1 MSQTVLILDDE
12 RLICETIADYLDGIG
27 HLVFWYASG
36 VAALNALQL
45 KNFTVAIVDMRLP
58 DICGIE
64 FIERAI
70 LIRPEMRYIIHTGS
84 LECAGEQLQNCA
96 DGRIE
101 AVLIKPVY
109 RLRTFSDIIDGVG
122 SMK

>member
-1 MSQTVLILDDE
+1 MPQAVLILDDE
-12 RLICETIADYLDGIG
+12 ELICETISDYLCSVG
-27 HLVFWYASG
+27 HLAFGCSSG

-58 DICGIE
+58 DICGVE

-70 LIRPEMRYIIHTGS
+70 LIRPEMRYIIHTAS
-84 LECAGEQLQNCA
+84 LEYAGERLQNCA
-96 DGRIE
+96 SGRIE

-109 RLRTFSDIIDGVG
+109 RLQTFSDILDRVG
-122 SMK
+122 GMK